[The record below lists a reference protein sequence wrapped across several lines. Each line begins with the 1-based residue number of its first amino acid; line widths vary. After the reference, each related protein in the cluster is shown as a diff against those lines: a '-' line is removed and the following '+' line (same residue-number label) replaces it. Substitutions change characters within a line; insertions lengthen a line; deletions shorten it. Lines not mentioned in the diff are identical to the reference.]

1 MHTSQACT
9 GKRLGLRA
17 RRDFT
22 DLKEQLWPEQCPTK
36 GLKQAGLPAMCL
48 NVDFSSRLSPSLRL
62 SLSLLPYKVAILK
75 SIEGGGWALSLLS
88 TASTMKPKEPYCYP
102 LKG

>member
-1 MHTSQACT
+1 MHTSQAST
-9 GKRLGLRA
+9 GKRPGIGA

-22 DLKEQLWPEQCPTK
+22 DSKEQLWPEQCLTK

-62 SLSLLPYKVAILK
+62 SLSLLP
-75 SIEGGGWALSLLS
+75 
-88 TASTMKPKEPYCYP
+88 
-102 LKG
+102 